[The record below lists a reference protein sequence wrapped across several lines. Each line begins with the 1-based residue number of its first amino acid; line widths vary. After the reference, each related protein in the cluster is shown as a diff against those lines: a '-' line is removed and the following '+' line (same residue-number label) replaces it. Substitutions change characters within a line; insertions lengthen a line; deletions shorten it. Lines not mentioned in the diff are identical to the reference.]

1 MYLVVHF
8 MYIFPI
14 HIFKKSPKF
23 LKSSTVNDK
32 HLNFI
37 IGIEKTLNDLLKE
50 EIQASEIISEIDYKK
65 LKPLG
70 SSFGVLYG
78 FFKTHKNCP

>member
-1 MYLVVHF
+1 MYLAVHF

-14 HIFKKSPKF
+14 HIFKKSQKF
-23 LKSSTVNDK
+23 VKSSAVDDK

-50 EIQASEIISEIDYKK
+50 EIKASEIISEIDYKK
-65 LKPLG
+65 FKPLG

-78 FFKTHKNCP
+78 FFKTHTNCP